1 MLGSSEANQRR
12 HWTAE
17 FLCCSI
23 SCKLCTC
30 TAYML
35 KWISSSPDASFPP
48 WPSSQRPFSV
58 SLHLIEHLA
67 GSVARGGRAAGVVRH
82 WVFKVLNNV
91 HGHPMLL
98 FLSDHGHRRA
108 GCILRPSCHRRVV
121 ATTAPPLRPSR
132 RAGPRPRL
140 TPWPSCCSG
149 LLACCTRPSAGLG
162 VGHAHAAPSE
172 LAGARVLPEVA
183 RSFNPS
189 ASTCT

>member
-1 MLGSSEANQRR
+1 
-12 HWTAE
+12 
-17 FLCCSI
+17 
-23 SCKLCTC
+23 
-30 TAYML
+30 ML

-48 WPSSQRPFSV
+48 WSSSQRPFSV

-121 ATTAPPLRPSR
+121 APTAPPLHPSR

-149 LLACCTRPSAGLG
+149 PL
-162 VGHAHAAPSE
+162 HASE
-172 LAGARVLPEVA
+172 RRALRWPCA
-183 RSFNPS
+183 RSAIRTSWRTGAPGGGQ
-189 ASTCT
+189 